1 MLSVYPNISEQMTLN
16 MSFQKFMF
24 LQLKTVHFYP
34 VITDYH
40 RLDHAE
46 LPLSANMN
54 ILGAQKLPYF

>member
-1 MLSVYPNISEQMTLN
+1 MTLN
-16 MSFQKFMF
+16 MSFQKFMEL